1 MRGRYGPSYCASL
14 RLWPHDISN
23 MALQLFWINCNCEIQ
38 NWIIPMTITPTERTR
53 VKRLNKRAV
62 YDEATVHAILDAQHM
77 CTVGYV
83 FKGAPYVTPTLQWR
97 EGNHIYWHGSAA
109 SRMLEACEETQVCV
123 NVTLF
128 DGMVMARSAFNHSC
142 NYRSVMAFGPAHKVM
157 HSDDKEA
164 RIKAMVDQLFPE
176 RWDMLRPMSTTE
188 LKATT
193 ILGLELNEVSAKVR
207 NGPPGDDEED
217 YALPIWAGV
226 IPLQTVAM
234 FAVDDPRL
242 IAGLVPPA
250 HVAAFKIG

>member
-1 MRGRYGPSYCASL
+1 M
-14 RLWPHDISN
+14 SN
-23 MALQLFWINCNCEIQ
+23 S
-38 NWIIPMTITPTERTR
+38 PTERTR
-53 VKRLNKRAV
+53 VKRMNKRGH
-62 YDEATVHAILDAQHM
+62 YDEATIHPILDAQPM

-97 EGNHIYWHGSAA
+97 EGHHIYWHGSAA

-142 NYRSVMAFGPAHKVM
+142 NYRSVMAFGTAHKVL
-157 HSDDKEA
+157 HRDDKEA
-164 RIKAMVDQLFPE
+164 RLKAMVDQLFSG
-176 RWDMLRPMSTTE
+176 RWDMLRPVMEKE

-207 NGPPGDDEED
+207 SGPPGDDEED

-226 IPLQTVAM
+226 VPLQTQALPPI
-234 FAVDDPRL
+234 DDPRL
-242 IAGLVPPA
+242 LAGLLAPE
-250 HVAAFKIG
+250 HVKKFKIG